1 MDVDGV
7 YRPFEHKGLE
17 VLWIFGEGNDGG
29 PYPLGAVE
37 AFVQNAGDK
46 GVTFPVLR
54 DHLFQ
59 EVFKVMEGQEDALP
73 IQYIL
78 DARTMELRHIS
89 VGNADVAWD
98 VLDELLED

>member
-1 MDVDGV
+1 
-7 YRPFEHKGLE
+7 
-17 VLWIFGEGNDGG
+17 
-29 PYPLGAVE
+29 
-37 AFVQNAGDK
+37 AFVESAGGK

-54 DHLFQ
+54 DHLFK
-59 EVFKVMEGQEDALP
+59 EVFKVMDGADDPLP